1 MIVKFGVKDTLV
13 MKKKHPCGSDRMLV
27 LYAASDVKLKCLGCG
42 HEMMVAREKI
52 EKKIKKVIS
61 PENE

>member
-1 MIVKFGVKDTLV
+1 MIVKFGINDTLV
-13 MKKKHPCGSDRMLV
+13 MKNKHPCGSDRMLV

-52 EKKIKKVIS
+52 EKIIKKVIS